1 MWAAP
6 LLTVKHE
13 DIRGSME
20 KEVATKE
27 YTLKEKKQVKTK
39 AKAKAGALSEQAGH
53 EQLQIDEDCWSI
65 PSSDEAPQTTES
77 KAAKVSKGD
86 DATSVARKGAKDAK
100 DKENS
105 WKREVAKA
113 ARHIAALNSLC
124 NSLTATAAK
133 CKNQDGFG
141 DDTITG
147 LEEAL
152 QVLSVF
158 KCSCLTKS
166 PFDFKLYK
174 SLVIHAF
181 GCS

>member
-1 MWAAP
+1 M
-6 LLTVKHE
+6 TQR
-13 DIRGSME
+13 IR
-20 KEVATKE
+20 
-27 YTLKEKKQVKTK
+27 
-39 AKAKAGALSEQAGH
+39 
-53 EQLQIDEDCWSI
+53 
-65 PSSDEAPQTTES
+65 
-77 KAAKVSKGD
+77 
-86 DATSVARKGAKDAK
+86 KDAK

>member
-39 AKAKAGALSEQAGH
+39 AKAKAGALGH

-77 KAAKVSKGD
+77 KAAKGSKGD
-86 DATSVARKGAKDAK
+86 DAASVARKAAKDAK

-113 ARHIAALNSLC
+113 AKHIAALNSLC

-133 CKNQDGFG
+133 CKNQNGFS
-141 DDTITG
+141 DETITG

-158 KCSCLTKS
+158 K
-166 PFDFKLYK
+166 
-174 SLVIHAF
+174 
-181 GCS
+181 

>member
-39 AKAKAGALSEQAGH
+39 AKAKVGALSEQAGH

-77 KAAKVSKGD
+77 KAAKV
-86 DATSVARKGAKDAK
+86 
-100 DKENS
+100 
-105 WKREVAKA
+105 
-113 ARHIAALNSLC
+113 
-124 NSLTATAAK
+124 
-133 CKNQDGFG
+133 
-141 DDTITG
+141 
-147 LEEAL
+147 
-152 QVLSVF
+152 
-158 KCSCLTKS
+158 
-166 PFDFKLYK
+166 
-174 SLVIHAF
+174 
-181 GCS
+181 